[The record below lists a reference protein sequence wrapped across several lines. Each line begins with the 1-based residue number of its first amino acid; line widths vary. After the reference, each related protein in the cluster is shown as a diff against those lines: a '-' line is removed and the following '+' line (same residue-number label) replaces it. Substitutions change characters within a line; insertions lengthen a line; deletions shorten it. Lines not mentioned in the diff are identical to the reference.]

1 MHFLAVAIV
10 GAVDGKNIKVVKAT
24 IDKIADARGRNLT
37 FNQREEII
45 EELNEEFMIT
55 GSFINGLKKKTKQF
69 PGDEELV

>member
-37 FNQREEII
+37 FNEREEII

-55 GSFINGLKKKTKQF
+55 GSFLNGLKKKTREF
-69 PGDEELV
+69 PGDEERV

>member
-55 GSFINGLKKKTKQF
+55 GSFLNGLKKGSK
-69 PGDEELV
+69 ELSGAEDLV

>member
-37 FNQREEII
+37 FNEREEII

>member
-1 MHFLAVAIV
+1 M
-10 GAVDGKNIKVVKAT
+10 VKAT

-37 FNQREEII
+37 FNEREEII